1 MEIELCD
8 TFYYR
13 IPNDKF
19 DVYTKFNTSKDNVFR
34 NNQAIDFYAGEWV
47 KIKQNNYM
55 SHVVKPTETLY
66 EIAQKYN
73 TTTIKIQADNNL
85 KTDRLFIGQTIKI
98 YK

>member
-13 IPNDKF
+13 IPNKKF
-19 DVYTKFNTSKDNVFR
+19 DVYKKFNSSKDNVFR
-34 NNQAIDFYAGEWV
+34 NNQAIAFYAGEWV
-47 KIKQNNYM
+47 KIKQNNYI
-55 SHVVKPTETLY
+55 SHLVKPTETLH
-66 EIAQKYN
+66 EIAKKYS
-73 TTTIKIQADNNL
+73 TTTAKIQEENNL